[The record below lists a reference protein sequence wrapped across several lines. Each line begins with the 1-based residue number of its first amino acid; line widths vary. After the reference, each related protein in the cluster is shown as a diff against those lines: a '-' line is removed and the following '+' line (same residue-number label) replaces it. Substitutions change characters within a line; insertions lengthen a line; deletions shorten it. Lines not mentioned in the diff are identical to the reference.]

1 VCEGGELYPLF
12 PTHCSHLLRPGQ
24 NKKKKEQQITFE
36 RDREEEQ
43 GPPCCSAVLPLLPLS
58 SRVVLAIS
66 SSTLGRKNKE
76 EQLIEGMHRTEVKSK
91 T

>member
-1 VCEGGELYPLF
+1 
-12 PTHCSHLLRPGQ
+12 
-24 NKKKKEQQITFE
+24 
-36 RDREEEQ
+36 
-43 GPPCCSAVLPLLPLS
+43 
-58 SRVVLAIS
+58 VVLAIS